1 MKIKVT
7 SLQILVILFMGLLS
21 FLSNASDL
29 KIGDSAPDFKLK
41 NQKGEEITLAQF
53 KNKKIVVLYFYPKD
67 ETPGC
72 TAEACAFRDSY
83 EIFQKAGAEVIGVS
97 GDDETS
103 HTKFAAN
110 HHLPFHL
117 LSDTDNK
124 LRKAFKVASTL
135 GVMPG
140 RVTFVIDKQG
150 NIVHVF
156 SSQMQATKHIEEALE
171 AIKKVGD

>member
-7 SLQILVILFMGLLS
+7 GLQVLVLLFMSLLS

-29 KIGDSAPDFKLK
+29 KVGNAAPDFKLK
-41 NQKGEEITLAQF
+41 NQKGEEISLTQF
-53 KNKKIVVLYFYPKD
+53 KNKKSVVLYFYPKD

-83 EIFQKAGAEVIGVS
+83 GVFQKAGAEVIGVS
-97 GDDETS
+97 ADAEAS
-103 HTKFAAN
+103 HVQFAV
-110 HHLPFHL
+110 HHRLPFQL

-124 LRKAFKVASTL
+124 LRKAYGVNSTL
-135 GVMPG
+135 GVIPG

-150 NIVHVF
+150 IIVHVF

-171 AIKKVGD
+171 AIKKMGN